1 MVGSALKLCDLVLSN
16 AWQSCIKSN
25 DDKDADLD
33 NADDNS
39 SSGEPGISNGWILS
53 LLDNA
58 PS

>member
-25 DDKDADLD
+25 DDKEADLD

-39 SSGEPGISNGWILS
+39 SSGEPGINNG
-53 LLDNA
+53 
-58 PS
+58 